1 MSLTTNK
8 NFLSPN
14 GFRLTIDS
22 KDFADVEYFC
32 TRSPLPD
39 VSAGSISQAFRNR
52 PNSFPGEKVE
62 YAPLAVSYMVT
73 ENMENYIALFNW
85 MVSNANDGQIRYA
98 DVILSILNSSNNLI
112 RQVRFVDAFPSALGA
127 IDFHTQN
134 TDVEYV
140 TGDATFTY
148 SNFEF
153 IK

>member
-1 MSLTTNK
+1 MLIRSGLPVAADLPSAQAKRQFSKVAGRAAHEAGVIAELLTPE
-8 NFLSPN
+8 LIERASRQD
-14 GFRLTIDS
+14 GMLARQQEID
-22 KDFADVEYFC
+22 
-32 TRSPLPD
+32 
-39 VSAGSISQAFRNR
+39 
-52 PNSFPGEKVE
+52 
-62 YAPLAVSYMVT
+62 
-73 ENMENYIALFNW
+73 
-85 MVSNANDGQIRYA
+85 
-98 DVILSILNSSNNLI
+98 NLI